1 MFTFFRYVIRF
12 GAKDENYTAGLLVDS
27 YSLSVIIAVEDV
39 NDNYPRF
46 IDTSRKVEILE
57 DVPLNYSV
65 TSVRAED
72 DDLVGSLASKI
83 VYDITSG
90 NDDGH
95 FRIDKSA
102 GTIFVNSPLDC
113 DFGPEVYHLVTTAC
127 DSDPVLQ
134 LCSLAYLQIRLE
146 DVNDNAPRFPV
157 SEYFEYV
164 NENEP
169 VGTTV
174 SVLHAFDRDRGV
186 YGVLNYSISAE
197 NVGSDME
204 DGLKFFAVDAK
215 TGSIVTQAVFDYEK
229 RDRYTFTLY
238 ASDPDGQAAS
248 VKVHVEVNSQDEFY
262 PQFSERT
269 YHFRIRNHAQTSP
282 GNVIGYVTATDKD
295 KGPDGHVVY
304 QLKSQH
310 SFFKL
315 NRTTGALIVKK
326 RLEHVHSASYQPFKL
341 IVSASSGKRGSLSN
355 STIVQVSF
363 LHPTNMHDEFGFI
376 TPTNSSS
383 DTSVTANNNSSSWA
397 MALLIALLLL
407 IISFGSV
414 FLYFHVK
421 NCRDEKSDTKVCGF
435 GGDCN
440 VVTSNSYIDPST
452 FDNLTI
458 RNIAMRGGN
467 VDNVHMNETSGGGS
481 SCHFSKY
488 DEIPPYGTSGQ
499 FGLQINSELS
509 GSDQSVSS
517 GHGSAE
523 DENEDEEIRMINKAQ
538 QIADSA
544 SDLSVHNTQEYLARL
559 GIIDSQ
565 GSTHKQQPEALT
577 FDNLHLFEDEVVT
590 DAEIATLIYGKIGSL
605 SRPTSSVGIP
615 GNPSINGSFTSIVH
629 SEEELTGSYDWDYLL
644 DWGPQ
649 YQPLAHVFSE
659 IAGLKD
665 DSSSLHREAYGESVQ
680 TEPIGKKPSSSLSNS
695 ATQKLINA
703 PSIRG
708 VVPRSPISHDSSIFP
723 SAALSPSFTPSLSPL
738 ATRSP
743 NISPLLP
750 TGTSKGQCSPRGLIM
765 SDEELRF

>member
-1 MFTFFRYVIRF
+1 M
-12 GAKDENYTAGLLVDS
+12 DS
-27 YSLSVIIAVEDV
+27 YSVSVIISVEDV

-46 IDTSRKVEILE
+46 IEDFRKIEILE

-90 NDDGH
+90 NDDSH
-95 FRIDKSA
+95 FRIDKSF

-113 DFGPEVYHLVTTAC
+113 DFGPETYNLVTIAC
-127 DSDPVLQ
+127 DSDPTTP
-134 LCSLAYLQIRLE
+134 LCTLAYLEIHLE

-157 SEYFEYV
+157 TEYYEYV

-169 VGTTV
+169 IGTTV
-174 SVLHAFDRDRGV
+174 AVIRAFDRDRGI
-186 YGVLNYSISAE
+186 YGVLNYSISAVAIDKFS
-197 NVGSDME
+197 NVE
-204 DGLKFFAVDAK
+204 DGRTFFSVDAK
-215 TGSIVTQAVFDYEK
+215 TGTIVTQAVFDYEK
-229 RDRYTFTLY
+229 RNQYAFTLY
-238 ASDPDGQAAS
+238 ASDPDGQSAS
-248 VKVHVEVNSQDEFY
+248 VKVHVEINSQDEYY
-262 PQFSERT
+262 PQFSERM
-269 YHFRIRNHAQTSP
+269 YHFRIRSITQASP
-282 GNVIGYVTATDKD
+282 GSVVGYVTATDKD

-304 QLKSQH
+304 HLKSQH

-315 NRTTGALIVKK
+315 NRTTGALMIKK
-326 RLEHVHSASYQPFKL
+326 RLDQMSSVSYQPFKL

-376 TPTNSSS
+376 TPTNTSS
-383 DTSVTANNNSSSWA
+383 DTSVTVDNNSTSWA

-407 IISFGSV
+407 MISLGSV

-421 NCRDEKSDTKVCGF
+421 NCRDEKSEMKVCGF

-440 VVTSNSYIDPST
+440 VASSNSYIDPNT

-458 RNIAMRGGN
+458 RNITMRGN

-523 DENEDEEIRMINKAQ
+523 DDGEDEEIRMINKAQ

-565 GSTHKQQPEALT
+565 NNTHKQQPEALT

-590 DAEIATLIYGKIGSL
+590 DAEIATLIYGKIGNL

-665 DSSSLHREAYGESVQ
+665 DSSSVHHEAYRESMQ
-680 TEPIGKKPSSSLSNS
+680 AEPINKKSSTSLANT
-695 ATQKLINA
+695 AVQKLINA
-703 PSIRG
+703 PTIRG
-708 VVPRSPISHDSSIFP
+708 RVPRSPISHDSSIFP

-743 NISPLLP
+743 NISPLIP
-750 TGTSKGQCSPRGLIM
+750 TGTSKAQCSPRGLIM
-765 SDEELRF
+765 GDEELRY